1 MESERTMAPDHGTG
15 GHPSAAEIFPKF
27 SAAEYAR
34 RYARVREL
42 MAARGLDALIVYGD
56 SAFQGSNH
64 ANVIWLANWTDPYS
78 AYVLVPRRGEPTL
91 FVSNP
96 LYRHTA
102 VRASNLGEIDWGGWN
117 AGHTIGERLRD
128 LGLAR
133 GRIGLSG
140 VRNVIRASMPYEHG
154 VALREMI
161 PEATLEEALDL
172 LQEARRLKSA
182 EEIDWF
188 ERGAA
193 FTDLAIEGIARGARI
208 GMPEWEL
215 GALAQSAALARGARW
230 MFHFLGA
237 TSMADPEL
245 IFPWQYP
252 STRPIRRG
260 DIVMTE
266 ISVGYWGY
274 AGQIQ
279 RPFAVGAPPTREY
292 QTLYDLAAE
301 AYHRV
306 LETLRPG
313 STDEDV
319 KRAAGVVEARGY
331 RTQDALL
338 HGWGITIEPPRVD
351 LPCAM
356 IKRELAPVTFE
367 AGMLLVIQP
376 HVVSADARRGV
387 QVGGL
392 VTVEAGGARA
402 LQRYP
407 VEFIR
412 I

>member
-1 MESERTMAPDHGTG
+1 MPE
-15 GHPSAAEIFPKF
+15 PSAVIFPRF
-27 SAAEYAR
+27 SEAEYAR
-34 RYARVREL
+34 RYTRVREA
-42 MAARGLDALIVYGD
+42 MAARGLDALVVYGD

-64 ANVIWLANWTDPYS
+64 ANLIWLATWTDPYS
-78 AYVLVPRRGEPTL
+78 AYVLVPRRGQPTL
-91 FVSNP
+91 FISNP

-102 VRASNLGEIDWGGWN
+102 VRASNLAQVEWGGFN
-117 AGHTIGERLRD
+117 AGRTIGERLRD
-128 LGLAR
+128 LGLGK
-133 GRIGLSG
+133 GRIGLCG

-154 VALREMI
+154 TALREVL
-161 PEATLEEALDL
+161 PEATLEEALDV
-172 LQEARRLKSA
+172 LQEARLLKSR
-182 EEIDWF
+182 EEMDWF

-208 GMPEWEL
+208 GMPEYEVAAL
-215 GALAQSAALARGARW
+215 GQHAALARGARW

-237 TSMADPEL
+237 TPMADPEF

-252 STRPIRRG
+252 STRPLRAG

-279 RPFAVGAPPTREY
+279 RPFAVGATPTPEY

-301 AYHRV
+301 CYHSV
-306 LETLRPG
+306 LGALKPG
-313 STDEDV
+313 HTDEEV
-319 KRAAGVVEARGY
+319 KRAAGFVEQKGY

-356 IKRELAPVTFE
+356 IKRELTPVTFQ

-376 HVVSADARRGV
+376 HVVSADGRRGV
-387 QVGGL
+387 QVGNL
-392 VTVEAGGARA
+392 VTVEAAGARA

-412 I
+412 IDTKGGGA